1 MILVFPV
8 SVSHVICQTR
18 KPILFSNWLVCCQC
32 SWPEFWRWRAG
43 SVVVKCCWV
52 NPIFFDLN
60 ASPSALTSFLS
71 APKNTFLFPY
81 AFAFVNNICPFQS
94 DYISLIYFCF
104 PSLACFLLPPP
115 PHFPAENVTVLCMPS
130 SHGWQWDWW
139 AFQVSTLCSSGAD
152 SSLFTLNFP
161 LHGLSVNILHTSA
174 VVSYI
179 VCLFQLMTNMNPGSN
194 CLSPKIFQVFFF
206 LLKLKRCWWGPDPS
220 LKDSKFP
227 HTETLW
233 FECVTQNSCV
243 GNVISSVN
251 HRWQVFRQV
260 FGSWALHPRGQ
271 SDFIIIKGLG
281 VHCKPNLSS
290 LLCDAF

>member
-32 SWPEFWRWRAG
+32 SWPEFWRWRAS
-43 SVVVKCCWV
+43 SVVVKCCWL

-115 PHFPAENVTVLCMPS
+115 PRFPAENVTVLCMPS

-174 VVSYI
+174 VVSHI

-206 LLKLKRCWWGPDPS
+206 SFEIEKVLVRS
-220 LKDSKFP
+220 RSKF
-227 HTETLW
+227 ERL
-233 FECVTQNSCV
+233 
-243 GNVISSVN
+243 
-251 HRWQVFRQV
+251 
-260 FGSWALHPRGQ
+260 
-271 SDFIIIKGLG
+271 
-281 VHCKPNLSS
+281 
-290 LLCDAF
+290 